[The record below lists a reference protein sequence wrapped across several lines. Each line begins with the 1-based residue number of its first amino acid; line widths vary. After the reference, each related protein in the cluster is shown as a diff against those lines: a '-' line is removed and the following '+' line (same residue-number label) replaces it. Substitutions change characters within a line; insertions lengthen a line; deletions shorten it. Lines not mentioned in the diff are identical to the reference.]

1 MTPTELEA
9 YYAIYLSDNIGS
21 QRLLGLRDYFGNAE
35 IALSATASQLHKA
48 PGFGKVVTADFLASR
63 SKALERA
70 RKHLHDLPENVHV
83 VTYYD
88 SAYPEHLKSI
98 FQPPALL
105 FVYGNVELLGA
116 DRNLAII
123 GSRKMTDY
131 GKRVTKEL
139 CSDFAKQ
146 EIVITSGFASGI
158 DTCAHESIFDAGGK
172 TVAVLGSGIDVIYPS
187 GNKALAKRLV
197 DSGRGAVVS
206 ELPIGTPPEAKNFPW
221 RNRIVSGLSKASI
234 IIESEE
240 KGGSM
245 ITASLAL
252 DQGRDIFAL
261 PGDIS
266 RPMSRGPNQLIFE
279 SRARLFRNAT
289 DILEVLNWVEK
300 PEAKLKSLKRQASH
314 RPELSVAEKK
324 IVSTLD
330 QSGGALHID
339 ELAERTEMNVQ
350 DLLVRLLE
358 LELKDIVR
366 QMAGKNFSTIF

>member
-63 SKALERA
+63 SKALLTA
-70 RKHLHDLPENVHV
+70 RKHLSNLPENVHV

-88 SAYPEHLKSI
+88 AEYPDHLKSI

-105 FVYGNVELLGA
+105 FVCGNVDLLEA
-116 DRNLAII
+116 ERNLAII

-139 CSDFAKQ
+139 CSEFAKHDV
-146 EIVITSGFASGI
+146 VITSGFASGI

-172 TVAVLGSGIDVIYPS
+172 TVAVLGSGIDVIYPT

-197 DSGRGAVVS
+197 NSGRAAIVS

-221 RNRIVSGLSKASI
+221 RNRIVSGLSKASV

-261 PGDIS
+261 PGDIP

-300 PEAKLKSLKRQASH
+300 PEVNLKSLKRQASH

-324 IVSTLD
+324 IVGILD

-339 ELAERTEMNVQ
+339 ELAERSEMNVQ